1 MASALLALAKP
12 VYEGFKSERKFIKEN
27 PDIVGER
34 GSLKRLKS
42 IPYGFKSFG
51 EGFIGAGGAQAV
63 VKGVVGMKKEGG
75 MNCPTPPPPMSFEE
89 FRGEM
94 KKKEKGKRVRVPL
107 GPRPGISG
115 AEPPARVRVPA
126 VHSAMGGGHIL
137 AAGALAMGSPVVLGA
152 LPAAALMR
160 ERHRLGTDLRRAVVG

>member
-27 PDIVGER
+27 PDIVG
-34 GSLKRLKS
+34 KRLSAKRFKS
-42 IPYGFKSFG
+42 IPYGFKAFG

-63 VKGVVGMKKEGG
+63 GKAVVGSKKHGG
-75 MNCPTPPPPMSFEE
+75 MNCPEPPPPMSFAE
-89 FRGEM
+89 FKGEM
-94 KKKEKGKRVRVPL
+94 KKKEKGEMKRKEK
-107 GPRPGISG
+107 
-115 AEPPARVRVPA
+115 AEDMVAPARVRVPA

-137 AAGALAMGSPVVLGA
+137 AAGALAMGSPMVLGA

-160 ERHRLGTDLRRAVVG
+160 ERHRAGGDLRRPVVG